1 MHEPKVTPYY
11 NNNKFE
17 DINFAFSEI
26 TAENILN
33 ILKGLNP
40 SKAVGIDDI
49 PGKFLKDGA
58 NVLERP
64 GSQLCN
70 LYQTQLVS

>member
-1 MHEPKVTPYY
+1 MTP
-11 NNNKFE
+11 
-17 DINFAFSEI
+17 
-26 TAENILN
+26 ENILN

-49 PGKFLKDGA
+49 SGKFLKDGA

>member
-1 MHEPKVTPYY
+1 M
-11 NNNKFE
+11 
-17 DINFAFSEI
+17 DINLAFSEM
-26 TAENILN
+26 TPENILN

-49 PGKFLKDGA
+49 SGKFLKDGA
-58 NVLERP
+58 NVLERS